1 MSDSSGTAPA
11 PALAPIPELDE
22 RARHGTDHERAVRS
36 MFDRIAPTYDLL
48 NRTLSAGVDVSWR
61 KKAVAELAR
70 APEGTILDSCAG
82 TMDLTQMIARAY
94 PQRKVIAADFAAQML
109 EAGKHKAPEVERI
122 VADAMDLPFERAS
135 MAAVVCGFGM
145 RNLADTPR
153 GVHEA
158 HRVLTP
164 GGLFVTLEFF
174 QPSKLTSRAFHAT
187 YAKLVL
193 PTVGGIVSG
202 DREAYSYLAR
212 SMEGFLRRP
221 EYEALLVKMGFRRV
235 VGRDLLFG
243 VASLVVAEKGA
254 AS

>member
-1 MSDSSGTAPA
+1 MSDPSDQAPS
-11 PALAPIPELDE
+11 PIPDLDE
-22 RARHGTDHERAVRS
+22 RAEHGSDHERAVRT

-48 NRTLSAGVDVSWR
+48 NRTMSAGVDVSWR

-82 TMDLTQMIARAY
+82 TMDLTQLIAKTY
-94 PQRKVIAADFAAQML
+94 PRRKIIAADFAGQML
-109 EAGKHKAPEVERI
+109 EAGKHKAPAVERV
-122 VADAMDLPFERAS
+122 VADAMDLPFERES
-135 MAAVVCGFGM
+135 MAAIVCGFGM
-145 RNLADTPR
+145 RNLTDTAR

-158 HRVLTP
+158 FRVLKP

-187 YAKLVL
+187 YAKVVL

-235 VGRDLLFG
+235 IGRDLLFG
-243 VASLVVAEKGA
+243 IASLVVAEKGG